1 LEIDR
6 AQRGVAFVKIN
17 IVAAGR
23 THAVEV
29 DAGGDKQ
36 PFVVTVDGHPH
47 EVSVSEIGGVL
58 SLLVGSAEAGPH
70 TQYKE
75 TGVSRPAKS
84 YEVTLAPGVVHVDGV
99 PVEVEIAR
107 PMARRGG
114 QGPHDHAGP
123 QKIAAPMPGKIVK
136 VLVRAGDRVEPRQG
150 LVVVEAMKM
159 ENELRS
165 RAAGT
170 VTEVRAIEGSSVD
183 AGAIL
188 IVVE

>member
-1 LEIDR
+1 
-6 AQRGVAFVKIN
+6 VKIN

-29 DAGGDKQ
+29 EAGGDKQ

-58 SLLVGSAEAGPH
+58 SLLIGSAEAGRH

-75 TGVSRPAKS
+75 SGVSRPARS

-99 PVEVEIAR
+99 PVEVDIAR